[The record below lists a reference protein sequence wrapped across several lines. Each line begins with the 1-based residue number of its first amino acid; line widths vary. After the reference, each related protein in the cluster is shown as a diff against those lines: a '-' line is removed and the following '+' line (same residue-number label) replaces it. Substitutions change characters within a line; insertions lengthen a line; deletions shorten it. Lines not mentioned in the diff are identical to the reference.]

1 MGVGGT
7 LQYLSELLGGGRR
20 RYKKR
25 KQFRTVELKVRMD
38 CDGCEMKVR
47 NALTRMKGTTY
58 LSIGLDC
65 TYPRKKK

>member
-1 MGVGGT
+1 VALT
-7 LQYLSELLGGGRR
+7 
-20 RYKKR
+20 
-25 KQFRTVELKVRMD
+25 VRMD
-38 CDGCEMKVR
+38 CEGCEMKVR

>member
-1 MGVGGT
+1 MGAGGT
-7 LQYLSELLGGGRR
+7 LEYLSELLGSRR

-25 KQFRTVELKVRMD
+25 KQFQTVELRVRMD